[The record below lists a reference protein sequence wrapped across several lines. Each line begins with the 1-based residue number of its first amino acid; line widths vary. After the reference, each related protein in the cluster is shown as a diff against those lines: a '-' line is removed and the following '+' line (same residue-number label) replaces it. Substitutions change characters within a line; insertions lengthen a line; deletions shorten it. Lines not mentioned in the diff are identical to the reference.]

1 MSMFIFSRNCNL
13 YLNCYNVFSDVLFL
27 LKYLLSQMKK
37 LKKFSQNNIS
47 LTEKSIQHILL
58 NTFPVDQSQ
67 TFLQTQVLSLC

>member
-1 MSMFIFSRNCNL
+1 MSMFIFSSNCYL
-13 YLNCYNVFSDVLFL
+13 YLNCYNVLSDVLFL

-37 LKKFSQNNIS
+37 FKKFRKNNIS